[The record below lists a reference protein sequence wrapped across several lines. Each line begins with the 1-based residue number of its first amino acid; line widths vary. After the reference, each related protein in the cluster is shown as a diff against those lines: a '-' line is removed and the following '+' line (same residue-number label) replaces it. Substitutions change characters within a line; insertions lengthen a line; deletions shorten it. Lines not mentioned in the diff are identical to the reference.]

1 MSLYVSIISVI
12 AGLALVIYFSE
23 QLVKGVVGTSLH
35 FNISAFI
42 ISVIFVGFDPEN
54 LGVGAVASYESVS
67 GIAAGSIIGAAMV
80 AIALALGI
88 TALLAPLQF
97 QNIPKRILLIPLFS
111 VLLFASLVIDQ
122 TLGRLDGLI
131 LLLGYVLAVIYLIKL
146 NRSGIKLEAGGEVA
160 ETLERDELP
169 GKWSSAGLMI
179 VSIVIII
186 GGSELLVNGSKKLLA
201 AWNISDTVYGMTVLA
216 LLVSIE
222 EIARELPAALKGK
235 PDISIG
241 NVFGSVM
248 AFFLFN
254 AGFIGIVK
262 PVKLNA
268 QVIEFYLPISVATI
282 GFILVLLAV
291 SHQIPR
297 WAGIILIMIYI
308 GFILGGYWL

>member
-12 AGLALVIYFSE
+12 AGLSLVIYFSE

-35 FNISAFI
+35 FNVSAFI

-54 LGVGAVASYESVS
+54 LGVGAVASHESVS

-88 TALLAPLQF
+88 TALLSPLQF

-111 VLLFASLVIDQ
+111 VLLFASLVVDQ
-122 TLGRLDGLI
+122 TLGRLDGMI
-131 LLLGYVLAVIYLIKL
+131 LLLGYGLAVIYLIKL

-169 GKWSSAGLMI
+169 GKRSSAGLML
-179 VSIVIII
+179 VSLVAII
-186 GGSELLVNGSKKLLA
+186 GGSEMLVNGSKKLLDA
-201 AWNISDTVYGMTVLA
+201 LNISDTVYGMTVLA

-241 NVFGSVM
+241 NVFGSIM

-254 AGFIGIVK
+254 AGFIGMVN
-262 PVKLNA
+262 PVKFSA
-268 QVIEFYLPISVATI
+268 QVIEFYLSISVATI
-282 GFILVLLAV
+282 GFILVLLAI

-297 WAGIILIMIYI
+297 WAGVILIMIYI
-308 GFILGGYWL
+308 GFVLGGYWF